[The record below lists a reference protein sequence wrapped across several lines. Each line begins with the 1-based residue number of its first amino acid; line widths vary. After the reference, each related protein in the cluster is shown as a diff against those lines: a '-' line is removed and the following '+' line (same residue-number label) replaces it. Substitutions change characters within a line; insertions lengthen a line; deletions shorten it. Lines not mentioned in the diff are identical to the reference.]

1 MKPVHRCSGP
11 SRTGCR
17 GLRIVALLL
26 LLSGAFLV
34 LDAMF
39 PFPQERL
46 SPPSGVRVLDRD
58 GVELRRFTA
67 SDGMWRFPT
76 GLAKISPRLVTALI
90 ESEDRW
96 FRLHPGVNPLAV
108 VRAAWSNLIQGRV
121 VSGASTI
128 PMQIARMAEPR
139 PRTLGA
145 KIIEAFRAL
154 QLERHYTKDELLG
167 IYLNMAPFGGNIY
180 GVDAASRIYFGK
192 PPDRLSLGECALLA
206 VLPRSPSRYDP
217 ARHPKTARRVRDRV
231 LDTLAGSGV
240 IGVTE
245 AARAKRQPMVASRRS
260 SRMLAP
266 HFTLLA
272 RHRLGAATVLETSLD
287 RDSQR
292 VVQRLTARHVARIQ
306 HQGLHNAAVVV
317 LDRRTREVLAMA
329 GSADFFDDRTQ
340 GQVNNALAARSPG
353 STLKPFLYALAFD
366 KGTALPGSRLLDVPT
381 DYSGY
386 RPDNYSGTFSGQVD
400 ASHALSRS
408 LNVPA
413 VRLLARTGLDDFH
426 RLLTKGGLESIDRPA
441 ASYGLPLALGA
452 CEVRL
457 MDLTNLYATLAQ
469 GGAHRP
475 WRIAPG
481 DPGPGTALFSPE
493 ATHMVSEIL
502 TNVARPDMPESWRLT
517 RDRPA
522 AAWKT
527 GTSFGHRDAW
537 AVGFGPTLAVGVWVG
552 NPDGSPVKGIS
563 GSRHAGPLLFDVLRA
578 LEPASRDLHLPKAP
592 ELRTIRLCAA
602 SRLPAG
608 PDCPEVVETVAG
620 PRMSLP
626 RCTDHRRVLVDA
638 QTGLRLQGDCLLRR
652 PATSEVVRTV
662 PPELAAWLAAQH
674 RPVPAPPEPS
684 PLCTGVPDGGPSITS
699 PSGDTPYLLRDDAP
713 SEYQQIVLE
722 AATGEPDRPLWWYVD
737 NRFAGK
743 STGDDKLFHHAR
755 PGIHR
760 VSVTDEQGR
769 TDSLTFTVR

>member
-1 MKPVHRCSGP
+1 MKPVHRCSAPGG
-11 SRTGCR
+11 TGCR
-17 GLRIVALLL
+17 MLRIVALLL
-26 LLSGAFLV
+26 LFFGAFLV
-34 LDAMF
+34 LDAAF

-46 SPPSGVRVLDRD
+46 SPPSGVRVLDRN

-76 GLAKISPRLVTALI
+76 GLEDISAQLVTALI

-108 VRAAWSNLIQGRV
+108 IRAAWSNLTQGRV

-145 KIIEAFRAL
+145 KIIEAFRAM
-154 QLERHYTKDELLG
+154 QLSRHHTKDELLR

-217 ARHPKTARRVRDRV
+217 ARHPETARRVRDHV
-231 LDTLAGSGV
+231 LDILAQRGV
-240 IGVTE
+240 IGSTE
-245 AARAKRQPMVASRRS
+245 AARAKRQPMVASRRN

-272 RHRLGAATVLETSLD
+272 RHRLGSDTVLETSLD
-287 RDSQR
+287 LDSQR
-292 VVQRLTARHVARIQ
+292 VVQRLTARHAARIKQ
-306 HQGLHNAAVVV
+306 QGLQNAAVVV
-317 LDRRTREVLAMA
+317 LNRRTREVLALA

-366 KGTALPGSRLLDVPT
+366 KGTTLPGSRLLDVPT
-381 DYSGY
+381 DYAGY

-400 ASHALSRS
+400 AANALSRS

-413 VRLLARTGLDDFH
+413 VRLLAGTGLDDFYT
-426 RLLTKGGLESIDRPA
+426 LLTNGGLKSIDRPA
-441 ASYGLPLALGA
+441 ATYGLPLALGA

-457 MDLTNLYATLAQ
+457 MDLVNLYATLAQ
-469 GGAHRP
+469 GGEHRP

-481 DPGPGTALFSPE
+481 EPGPATSLFSPE
-493 ATHMVSEIL
+493 AARMVSEIL

-537 AVGFGPTLAVGVWVG
+537 AVGFGTTLAVGVWVG
-552 NPDGSPVKGIS
+552 NPDGTPVKGIS
-563 GSRHAGPLLFDVLRA
+563 GSRHAGPLLFNVLRA
-578 LEPASRDLHLPKAP
+578 LEPTSRDLHLPEAP
-592 ELRTIRLCAA
+592 ELRTVRLCAA

-608 PDCPEVVETVAG
+608 PDCPETVESVAG
-620 PRMSLP
+620 PRVTLS
-626 RCTDHRRVLVDA
+626 RCTDHKRVLVDA
-638 QTGLRLQGDCLLRR
+638 KSGLRLQGDCLLKR
-652 PATSEVVRTV
+652 PAESVVTRTV
-662 PPELAAWLAAQH
+662 PPELAAWLMAQH
-674 RPVPAPPEPS
+674 KPVPAPPKPS
-684 PLCTGVPDGGPSITS
+684 PFCTGIPDGGPSITS
-699 PSGDTPYLLRDDAP
+699 PSENTPYLLRDDTP
-713 SEYQQIVLE
+713 SEYQQIALE
-722 AATGEPDRPLWWYVD
+722 AATTEPERPLWWYVD

-743 STGDDKLFHHAR
+743 SNGGGKLFHRAR
-755 PGIHR
+755 PGVHS